1 MDCWLHPSLVLPTH
15 IQAKWVKNCPTKLLP
30 DFALTI
36 LDAKTEDRKKNLTYL
51 SDMSLITY
59 PHLPIFKMVV
69 LHPCMHGQ
77 NYLNYK
83 NFVRKTFLFD
93 AVVEFLGKKCDR

>member
-1 MDCWLHPSLVLPTH
+1 
-15 IQAKWVKNCPTKLLP
+15 
-30 DFALTI
+30 
-36 LDAKTEDRKKNLTYL
+36 
-51 SDMSLITY
+51 MSLITY